1 MKELIKTKVAIGNLQ
16 IGMKVVELDRSWLET
31 DFMMQ
36 GFIIENQ
43 DDIDDIARQCEY
55 VWVEGKVN
63 LTSAKSDRR
72 VKSQGLFA
80 RQARQ
85 PQKQSQSK
93 APIKPTRKHA
103 QASMPSPS
111 KKVNYIN
118 KIPVNQEL
126 TSAKKYYQ
134 TAKAVAKNIMDG
146 VRIGLTLDF
155 NEAREVV
162 DEMVD
167 SVLRN
172 DSALIWMSRLKNK
185 DEYTV
190 EHCLNVCILSITFAR
205 FLGHDEAEIRKIG
218 LCGLLHDV
226 GKAKIPVDIL
236 NKPGRFTDDEYEIM
250 KHHTTHGSTM
260 LASLPQQDL
269 AALDVALSHHERP
282 DGKGYPRGL
291 QAHQIPYYAKIIC
304 IADTYDAITST
315 RVYDDKRTSQTALD
329 IIFKNRGKQF
339 DEELA
344 IEFVK
349 CIGLYPPG
357 SLVEMKNKEIGIV
370 LSSNTNSAK
379 PKVLIVLDRFKK
391 AANFKVVNLQLENY
405 DDHGL
410 PYGIAREIPNKSHG
424 IDIKQFIEKG
434 LQLKY

>member
-1 MKELIKTKVAIGNLQ
+1 MKELIKTKVPIGNLQ
-16 IGMKVVELDRSWLET
+16 IGMKVVELDKPWLET

-43 DDIDDIARQCEY
+43 DDIDDITRQCKFVY
-55 VWVEGKVN
+55 VEGVVTLKPTN
-63 LTSAKSDRR
+63 IERR
-72 VKSQGLFA
+72 VENQGLFA
-80 RQARQ
+80 RQIKSDKKSIKT
-85 PQKQSQSK
+85 PKQAASK
-93 APIKPTRKHA
+93 RATG
-103 QASMPSPS
+103 SMPRTAS
-111 KKVNYIN
+111 KVNYIN
-118 KIPVNQEL
+118 KVPVNQEL
-126 TSAKKYYQ
+126 TNAKKYYH
-134 TAKAVAKNIMDG
+134 TAKSVAKNIMDG

-155 NEAREVV
+155 NDAREVV
-162 DEMVD
+162 DDMVD

-172 DSALIWMSRLKNK
+172 DSALLWMSRLKNK

-226 GKAKIPVDIL
+226 GKAKIPVEIL
-236 NKPGRFTDDEYEIM
+236 NKPGRFTDEEYEIM

-260 LASLPQQDL
+260 LTSLPQQDL

-291 QAHQIPYYAKIIC
+291 QAHQIPYYAKIVG

-370 LSSNTNSAK
+370 ISSNTNSAK
-379 PKVLIVLDRFKK
+379 PKVLIVLDRLKK
-391 AANFKVVNLQLENY
+391 PANFKVINLQQENY

-410 PYGIAREIPNKSHG
+410 PYGIAKEIPNKSHG
-424 IDIKQFIEKG
+424 IDVKKFIEKG